1 MRRIIKA
8 LLVKSSN
15 APEEKFPE
23 TLEMV
28 PASGTMETNRTKDDQ
43 GYLTTYK
50 LRLRVRKLHDNQQ
63 RMIEEGCI
71 CTVRLD
77 GPGPMS
83 AVTLGT
89 PELPMFFTIDDDLG
103 SVTLS
108 ASWKIA

>member
-1 MRRIIKA
+1 
-8 LLVKSSN
+8 
-15 APEEKFPE
+15 
-23 TLEMV
+23 
-28 PASGTMETNRTKDDQ
+28 METKRSKDEH

-50 LRLRVRKLHDNQQ
+50 IGFRVRKLTDDQQ

-71 CTVRLD
+71 CTVKLD

-89 PELPMFFTIDDDLG
+89 PDLPLFFTIEDDLG

>member
-1 MRRIIKA
+1 
-8 LLVKSSN
+8 
-15 APEEKFPE
+15 
-23 TLEMV
+23 
-28 PASGTMETNRTKDDQ
+28 METKRSKDEQ

-50 LRLRVRKLHDNQQ
+50 LGFRVRKLTGDQQ
-63 RMIEEGCI
+63 RTIEEGCI
-71 CTVRLD
+71 CTVKLD

-89 PELPMFFTIDDDLG
+89 PELPLFFTIEDDLG

>member
-1 MRRIIKA
+1 
-8 LLVKSSN
+8 
-15 APEEKFPE
+15 
-23 TLEMV
+23 
-28 PASGTMETNRTKDDQ
+28 METKRSKDEQ

-50 LRLRVRKLHDNQQ
+50 IGFRVRKLTDDQQ

-71 CTVRLD
+71 CTVKLD

-89 PELPMFFTIDDDLG
+89 PDLPLFFTIEDDLG